1 MPGTEAGLPSSSAT
15 HLEFER
21 ELGRESDP
29 VQFGGISQGGGFLA
43 DSILVVGD
51 WRTRTVRVFD
61 LGTGASAVIAGPG
74 QGPGEF
80 ENLTRVGVRSPSE
93 VWVADV
99 EFGRLSLF
107 EGGGPEWRTVLTW
120 QLRDYHLAPPVG
132 PAGPAA
138 LLPDGTVLV
147 HPLRVERPEPG
158 TWRARNQPLLRLN
171 GDGQVVDTL
180 LAPPPAHFPGIVVR
194 RGSEAFSMVP
204 NLQAEHPLIA
214 VSPSGD
220 RVVFLHRTAGVD
232 EATMGWVHQ
241 VAWNGSSFDR
251 TEVALHGPSLPG
263 NRQELIARVEGI
275 LPEGV
280 EWPGGR
286 DAFVTAVMDEMQLL
300 EWISPVVSL
309 SLDGAG
315 AAWLGLGGNGQE
327 GAGSERTWWT
337 GFLADGEW
345 FEARFDR
352 PVWRVIDRRGDRVAA
367 VLRDSLGVET
377 VGLFGI
383 ADRPE

>member
-1 MPGTEAGLPSSSAT
+1 MWLT
-15 HLEFER
+15 LESEIGSR
-21 ELGRESDP
+21 EGP

-51 WRTRTVRVFD
+51 WRTRMVRVFH
-61 LGTGASAVIAGPG
+61 LGTGSSAVIAGPG

-80 ENLTRVGVRSPSE
+80 ENLTRVGVRPPEE

-107 EGGGPEWRTVLTW
+107 EGAGPEWRTVLTW
-120 QLRDYHLAPPVG
+120 QLRDYHFAPPVG

-158 TWRARNQPLLRLN
+158 TWRARNQPLLRIT
-171 GDGQVVDTL
+171 GEGQVVDTL

-204 NLQAEHPLIA
+204 NQQAEHPLVA

-220 RVVFLHRTAGVD
+220 RVAFLHRTAGVD
-232 EATMGWVHQ
+232 ETTMGWVHQ
-241 VAWNGSSFDR
+241 LSWNGSSFDR
-251 TEVALHGPSLPG
+251 TEVALRGPSLPG
-263 NRQELIARVEGI
+263 NRQELVARVEGI

-280 EWPGGR
+280 DWPGGR
-286 DAFVTAVMDEMQLL
+286 DAFVTAVMDEMQVLQ
-300 EWISPVVSL
+300 WISPVVAL
-309 SLDGAG
+309 SLDGPGG
-315 AAWLGLGGNGQE
+315 AWMALGGTRPE
-327 GAGSERTWWT
+327 GTEGDRTWWT
-337 GFLADGEW
+337 GSLGDGEW
-345 FEARFDR
+345 SEARFDR
-352 PVWRVIDRRGDRVAA
+352 PVWRVIDRSGDRVAA

-377 VGLFGI
+377 VGLFRI
-383 ADRPE
+383 VDQPE